1 MMDDKIILHGNHAKI
16 DKNKKMSPR
25 DLCYVAV
32 QNTKNKS
39 DEQLEADADFCRDEV
54 NANHK

>member
-1 MMDDKIILHGNHAKI
+1 MDDKIILHGNHAKI
-16 DKNKKMSPR
+16 DSKKKISPR

-54 NANHK
+54 NANQK